1 MPVRKII
8 ARSAAGALVA
18 LSCLIGPAALALDWG
33 LFPPAINSTSYELRL
48 GAYAHDPF
56 KKEAGSA
63 DINAELI
70 FPRLFQVDPNW
81 AFLVP
86 RPQIGVTV
94 NTAGKT
100 SFAYFGGVWTIDV
113 TRWFFIEP
121 VAGGA
126 IHTGELDTR
135 DPFREAFGC
144 RTLFHIGGNAGIR
157 LTENWSILGSWQHI
171 SNAKL
176 CTRNNGE
183 DVYGGQIGY
192 RF

>member
-1 MPVRKII
+1 MRFRNII
-8 ARSAAGALVA
+8 SAAGALVA
-18 LSCLIGPAALALDWG
+18 LCVVAPAAWALDWE
-33 LFPPAINSTSYELRL
+33 LFPPAINSSSYEVRL

-63 DINAELI
+63 DVNVELL
-70 FPRLFQVDPNW
+70 FPKLFQVDPSW

-86 RPQIGVTV
+86 RPQFGVTV
-94 NTAGKT
+94 NTDGKT
-100 SFAYFGGVWTIDV
+100 SFAYFGGVWTFDI
-113 TRWFFIEP
+113 TRWFFIET
-121 VAGGA
+121 VGGGA

-144 RTLFHIGGNAGIR
+144 RTLFHIGGNVGFR
-157 LTENWSILGSWQHI
+157 LTDTWSIMGSWQHI
-171 SNAKL
+171 SNARL
-176 CTRNNGE
+176 CVRNNGE